1 MQLLVI
7 LALLL
12 YGGKTN
18 ARELI
23 EEVKPLVETIGGE
36 DIKSALKSAEEIA
49 GIISAVSAF
58 APAAPVPAEQPATY
72 NAEEPAATVSD
83 SGYPLAPINNIADE
97 NISFALTKYFNAV

>member
-23 EEVKPLVETIGGE
+23 EEVKPLVETIGGD

-58 APAAPVPAEQPATY
+58 APAATPASA
-72 NAEEPAATVSD
+72 PAAQPGVETAVTVTD
-83 SGYPLAPINNIADE
+83 SGFPLAPINNIADD
-97 NISFALTKYFNAV
+97 NISYALKQYFQIN

>member
-58 APAAPVPAEQPATY
+58 APAAPSSAGQPADN
-72 NAEEPAATVSD
+72 NAEDSVKTVSE
-83 SGYPLAPINNIADE
+83 SGYPLAPVNNIADE
-97 NISFALTKYFNAV
+97 NISLALTKYFNAV